1 MTGFSGEALQ
11 ARSGNGKPGRVF
23 AEACAAQGLD
33 AVVEYDVTITDS
45 LTSSRRKPRHPV
57 RSALSVVDL
66 SRQGRRYYWHE
77 SPGLAADPP
86 VRKAEIRRELAHHF
100 HKSPIPPLFTTTA
113 WVGVPDGLWEDVD
126 AFESFLNYRLIVRL
140 CTAENHTILHGDDS
154 VNDGMNDGVN
164 DGVNDSVN
172 HGGGGLL
179 TAPGIERM
187 TAAREFGSAVFAAC
201 DEVEQ
206 RGSTVDGMI
215 INPADYYRLMA
226 GGHVIQDLEYNGV
239 FIVRTRLVGPGSA
252 FVGDFG
258 HGAQLF
264 DAGRSVIRFAQAPP
278 GTLAEP
284 GIALKAEIYERAVVN
299 LPTNFFVVTL

>member
-1 MTGFSGEALQ
+1 MT
-11 ARSGNGKPGRVF
+11 GKPGRVF
-23 AEACAAQGLD
+23 AEACAAHGLD
-33 AVVEYDVTITDS
+33 ACVEYDVTITDS

-66 SRQGRRYYWHE
+66 SRQSRRYFWHE
-77 SPGLAADPP
+77 SPGIAADPP
-86 VRKAEIRRELAHHF
+86 VEHAEVRRELAHHF
-100 HKSPIPPLFTTTA
+100 HKSPVPALFTTTA

-140 CTAENHTILHGDDS
+140 CTAENHTILRGDGS
-154 VNDGMNDGVN
+154 QGGMLTEPGV
-164 DGVNDSVN
+164 
-172 HGGGGLL
+172 
-179 TAPGIERM
+179 ERM
-187 TAAREFGSAVFAAC
+187 TAAGEFGSAILAAC

-226 GGHVIQDLEYNGV
+226 GGHLVQDLEYNGV
-239 FIVRTRLVGPGSA
+239 FIVRTRLAGPGSA
-252 FVGDFG
+252 LVGDFG

-264 DAGRSVIRFAQAPP
+264 DAGRSVIRFAQPPP

-284 GIALKAEIYERAVVN
+284 GIALKAEIYERAVIN
-299 LPTNFFVVTL
+299 LPTNFFVASL

>member
-1 MTGFSGEALQ
+1 M
-11 ARSGNGKPGRVF
+11 NGKPGRVF
-23 AEACAAQGLD
+23 AEACAALGLD
-33 AVVEYDVTITDS
+33 ACVEYDVTITDS

-57 RSALSVVDL
+57 RSVLSVVDL
-66 SRQGRRYYWHE
+66 SRQSRRYYWHE
-77 SPGLAADPP
+77 SQGVAADPP
-86 VRKAEIRRELAHHF
+86 VHQADVRRELAHHF
-100 HKSPIPPLFTTTA
+100 HKSPVPELFTTTA
-113 WVGVPDGLWEDVD
+113 WVGVPDGLWEDID

-140 CTAENHTILHGDDS
+140 CTAENHTILCGDGS
-154 VNDGMNDGVN
+154 A
-164 DGVNDSVN
+164 
-172 HGGGGLL
+172 GGLL

-187 TAAREFGSAVFAAC
+187 SAAGEFGSAILIAC

-215 INPADYYRLMA
+215 INPGDYYRLMA
-226 GGHVIQDLEYNGV
+226 AGHLIQDLEYNGV

-264 DAGRSVIRFAQAPP
+264 DAGRSVIRFAQPPP
-278 GTLAEP
+278 GTLAER

-299 LPTNFFVVTL
+299 LPTNFFVATL